1 MICMTTISDDSL
13 IQKFKVDHVILQKII
28 KLQNVEI
35 FIDMTWA
42 ENAITIH
49 MSENDEQLSSF
60 HKDVQENCFA
70 SYLNCFLFNRF
81 MTNDYFHQMFKKQYC
96 IILILNNIISKIWY
110 RNEVLFKI
118 DMILHSNI
126 ILATAVLNIFCNI
139 AAFIAFINVNSKI
152 NVIDIIKFKQNDI
165 EVEIEFRLIVDY
177 IKTEIFSINIL
188 LLILYL
194 TQIALL
200 KKKLMS
206 DLQMKNVKTC
216 MIDVYQE
223 EEKLMIIFMMI
234 EDTKIE
240 FQFLSDHFLV
250 ECSHSRNSFVV
261 IVNWLNLQVDYSKR
275 LHLLNE
281 LKVEFETVE
290 TYIDYNKSSTDL
302 DFMIIK
308 HQLRDDLN
316 VETVI
321 IDDVAEKQNS
331 ITSFADNTT
340 HDNAWDFTSSEE
352 SKTADDNEWN
362 YLSFQD
368 DSNSNFSLKKSLD
381 KSTEVNQSQ
390 VNW

>member
-1 MICMTTISDDSL
+1 
-13 IQKFKVDHVILQKII
+13 
-28 KLQNVEI
+28 
-35 FIDMTWA
+35 
-42 ENAITIH
+42 
-49 MSENDEQLSSF
+49 
-60 HKDVQENCFA
+60 
-70 SYLNCFLFNRF
+70 
-81 MTNDYFHQMFKKQYC
+81 
-96 IILILNNIISKIWY
+96 
-110 RNEVLFKI
+110 
-118 DMILHSNI
+118 MILHSNI

-261 IVNWLNLQVDYSKR
+261 IIN
-275 LHLLNE
+275 
-281 LKVEFETVE
+281 
-290 TYIDYNKSSTDL
+290 
-302 DFMIIK
+302 
-308 HQLRDDLN
+308 
-316 VETVI
+316 
-321 IDDVAEKQNS
+321 
-331 ITSFADNTT
+331 
-340 HDNAWDFTSSEE
+340 
-352 SKTADDNEWN
+352 
-362 YLSFQD
+362 
-368 DSNSNFSLKKSLD
+368 
-381 KSTEVNQSQ
+381 
-390 VNW
+390 